1 MNETERA
8 ALTATTPGWTS
19 LPPFAELNM
28 TRSFVSGDDD
38 VDRLQVAAFRRDA
51 DGALVGRARFGP
63 GCQGPPGHAHGGSMA
78 ALLDEVMG
86 ISCWVAGHRVLAKQI
101 TIGFKKPLPL
111 LSIVVFE
118 GRVTRVDGNQIH
130 TVGELR
136 LNDVVIAVGEGIF
149 AELRADKLA
158 RMFGGS

>member
-1 MNETERA
+1 
-8 ALTATTPGWTS
+8 
-19 LPPFAELNM
+19 
-28 TRSFVSGDDD
+28 
-38 VDRLQVAAFRRDA
+38 
-51 DGALVGRARFGP
+51 
-63 GCQGPPGHAHGGSMA
+63 
-78 ALLDEVMG
+78 MG

-111 LSIVVFE
+111 LSIVLFE

-158 RMFGGS
+158 RMFGGV